1 MLDKKQIQTIFLFEF
16 RMGCKATET
25 LTTSTTHLAEKLLTK
40 IWCSGNSR
48 RSIKEIR
55 ALKMRSIVASHQMLT
70 MTNWE
75 QSSKLILLQLT
86 QEFAELNVY
95 HSVIVQHSKQIR
107 KAKRLN
113 KWVPHELTKKKKK
126 TCLFDVSSSLIYAT
140 TTNHFSVGLWCVMKS
155 GFYTTGHDHLSGW
168 AQKKLQSTSQS
179 QTFIKKNNV
188 HCLLVCCPSDPY
200 SFLKPGK
207 AIMSE
212 KYAHQIDEMHKK
224 PQCL

>member
-113 KWVPHELTKKKKK
+113 KCVPHELTKKKKK
-126 TCLFDVSSSLIYAT
+126 KPVFSTCHLLLSMQQRQTISQLDCDV
-140 TTNHFSVGLWCVMKS
+140 
-155 GFYTTGHDHLSGW
+155 
-168 AQKKLQSTSQS
+168 
-179 QTFIKKNNV
+179 
-188 HCLLVCCPSDPY
+188 
-200 SFLKPGK
+200 
-207 AIMSE
+207 
-212 KYAHQIDEMHKK
+212 
-224 PQCL
+224 